1 MRLGGSETWSVIKT
15 VYDVD
20 LIVEHLKISLGVPL
34 DDKTLCDKMKSP
46 RYRCISKDI
55 HPARDNLFVRDIQ
68 INLLDLVSD
77 PSAAELVVFR
87 SPGDRLNKRDY
98 VGWMTCKD
106 SIDSESNMFDILQR
120 VSDSVRLSIE

>member
-1 MRLGGSETWSVIKT
+1 MIKT

-20 LIVEHLKISLGVPL
+20 LIVEHLKISLGVSL
-34 DDKTLCDKMKSP
+34 DDKTLSDKMKTP

-55 HPARDNLFVRDIQ
+55 HPARDNLFIRDIK
-68 INLLDLVSD
+68 ISLLELTSN

-106 SIDSESNMFDILQR
+106 RIDSQSDMFGILQR
-120 VSDSVRLSIE
+120 VSDCVRLSIE